1 MSSDGPN
8 RSLSLLAGIGIGA
21 ALMYFLDPD
30 RGARRRNMTID
41 RAASTLRSRGR
52 SVLSAAQH
60 ARNHLAGGAAEL
72 QSRFNSET
80 ADDGQLIAR
89 VRAELGHHIRH
100 TGAIE
105 VVAHDGCVILHGPAL
120 ADEVV
125 DIVRCVSNVHGVER
139 VENRLEVHASA
150 ENIPGLQS

>member
-1 MSSDGPN
+1 MGSDGPN

-21 ALMYFLDPD
+21 ALMYFLDPS

-52 SVLSAAQH
+52 NAMSVAQR
-60 ARNHLAGGAAEL
+60 ARNHIAGSAAEL
-72 QSRFNSET
+72 QSRFHGET
-80 ADDGQLIAR
+80 RDDDQLVAR
-89 VRAELGHHIRH
+89 VRAELGHHVRH

-125 DIVRCVSNVHGVER
+125 DIVQCVSSVHGVGR